1 MVWQGRKGEYKML
14 EMKTLTILQ
23 NQPEV
28 LTITELA
35 SVLRIGKNK
44 AYQLVS
50 SGEIESVKIG
60 CKTIV
65 PSLSVAKFLMTSE
78 DYAMLLSGQSR

>member
-1 MVWQGRKGEYKML
+1 MTNHFSLSM
-14 EMKTLTILQ
+14 LQ

-28 LTITELA
+28 LTIIELA

-65 PSLSVAKFLMTSE
+65 PRLSVAKFLMTSE

>member
-1 MVWQGRKGEYKML
+1 MF
-14 EMKTLTILQ
+14 EMKNLTILQ

-65 PSLSVAKFLMTSE
+65 PRLSVAKFLMTSE

>member
-1 MVWQGRKGEYKML
+1 MTNHFSL
-14 EMKTLTILQ
+14 SILQ

-60 CKTIV
+60 YKTIV
-65 PSLSVAKFLMTSE
+65 LRLSVANFLMTSE
-78 DYAMLLSGQSR
+78 DYATEHK

>member
-1 MVWQGRKGEYKML
+1 MTNHFLLNM
-14 EMKTLTILQ
+14 LQ

-35 SVLRIGKNK
+35 SVLRIEKNK

-50 SGEIESVKIG
+50 SREIESMKIG
-60 CKTIV
+60 CKAIV
-65 PSLSVAKFLMTSE
+65 PKLSVAKFLMTSE
-78 DYAMLLSGQSR
+78 DCAIGC

>member
-1 MVWQGRKGEYKML
+1 MTNHFSLSM
-14 EMKTLTILQ
+14 LQ

-50 SGEIESVKIG
+50 SGKIESVKIG
-60 CKTIV
+60 CKAIV
-65 PSLSVAKFLMTSE
+65 PRLSVAKFLMTSE

>member
-1 MVWQGRKGEYKML
+1 MTNHFSLSM
-14 EMKTLTILQ
+14 LQ

-78 DYAMLLSGQSR
+78 DYAMLLSGKSR

>member
-1 MVWQGRKGEYKML
+1 ML
-14 EMKTLTILQ
+14 EMKNLTILQ

-78 DYAMLLSGQSR
+78 DYAMLLSGRSR